1 MKKQT
6 KRGIVRTG
14 AVLGCA
20 AIAGAVASGHT
31 LRCVSY
37 TVESEKIGA
46 PIRIAFLSDVH
57 DSLYGSGQSG
67 LIDEIGK
74 FGADLVVFGGDLFDE
89 YSRGENSWTL
99 VDALAE
105 RYPCY
110 YAVGNH
116 ELRTGKAEEYKA
128 EMSRRGVTVLSG
140 NSADAA
146 VGGQSVRLCGADD
159 LYGVMRTEAETP
171 PDDRFSILL
180 YHYPT
185 GFPQIS
191 EMDFD
196 LILAGHAH
204 GGQWRLPGL
213 LNGLYAPDEGL
224 FPKYAGGRYDEN
236 GTTMLVSRGLY
247 RKLSCILIPRLF
259 NNPELVLVTITGR

>member
-1 MKKQT
+1 MKKRT
-6 KRGIVRTG
+6 KLGILFAC
-14 AVLGCA
+14 AVL
-20 AIAGAVASGHT
+20 AGTAASGHT
-31 LRCVSY
+31 LRCVPY

-57 DSLYGSGQSG
+57 DSLYGSGQSE
-67 LIDEIGK
+67 LIGEIEK

-89 YSRGENSWTL
+89 YRAGKNSWAL

-110 YAVGNH
+110 YAIGNH
-116 ELRTGKAEEYKA
+116 EFRTGKAEEYKA
-128 EMSRRGVTVLSG
+128 EMSRRGVTVLSDS
-140 NSADAA
+140 SA
-146 VGGQSVRLCGADD
+146 VVSVNGQELLLCGADHIGD
-159 LYGVMRTEAETP
+159 EILRSPQTDE
-171 PDDRFSILL
+171 RFSILL

-185 GFPQIS
+185 DFPETS
-191 EMDFD
+191 GLGFD

-213 LNGLYAPDEGL
+213 VNGLYAPDEGL

-236 GTTMLVSRGLY
+236 GTIMLVSRGLY
-247 RKLSCILIPRLF
+247 RQLSCVLVPRIF
-259 NNPELVLVTITGR
+259 NNPELVLITIQ